1 MIEFNLKGM
10 DDLTLALKGVPKKI
24 SKEVASDSMTIAVRP
39 LVMAIASYAPVDSG
53 DLKRSIGWVI
63 RQYKT
68 GVTLAVIGPVRGKGT
83 FRTKKGNLNEPA
95 NYAHLVEFGHNTP
108 RSTKGRKNTIG
119 PLAVPAHPFMRP
131 AWEATKEQVLN
142 TFNDTFGTR
151 IEAAVKSRKA
161 AR

>member
-68 GVTLAVIGPVRGKGT
+68 GVTLAVI
-83 FRTKKGNLNEPA
+83 
-95 NYAHLVEFGHNTP
+95 
-108 RSTKGRKNTIG
+108 
-119 PLAVPAHPFMRP
+119 
-131 AWEATKEQVLN
+131 
-142 TFNDTFGTR
+142 
-151 IEAAVKSRKA
+151 
-161 AR
+161 